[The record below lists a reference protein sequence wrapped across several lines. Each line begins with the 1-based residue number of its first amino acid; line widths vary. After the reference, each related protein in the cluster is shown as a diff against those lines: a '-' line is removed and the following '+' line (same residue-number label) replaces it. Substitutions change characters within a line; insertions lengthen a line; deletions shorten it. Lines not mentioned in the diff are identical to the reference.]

1 MLIVIFFFFFFFQAE
16 DGIRDGHVT
25 GVQTCALPIFL
36 TRGDDPRAPCE
47 NRQNPSPEPHP
58 ACAHG
63 EGAQQSKNLPPASLG
78 NPGRRK
84 PLFLSELSALH
95 HVQHGK
101 RAVGLDPEREPVR
114 GNHERLP
121 PRERSGSRT
130 AQART
135 ASLRP
140 RRSASGCRPAKTLP
154 KLSRREF

>member
-1 MLIVIFFFFFFFQAE
+1 MKRPPETSSTVA
-16 DGIRDGHVT
+16 
-25 GVQTCALPIFL
+25 
-36 TRGDDPRAPCE
+36 APAATIQGLRT
-47 NRQNPSPEPHP
+47 NTDKIPEPHP
-58 ACAHG
+58 ACAGG
-63 EGAQQSKNLPPASLG
+63 EGAQQSKNLPPAPLG

-121 PRERSGSRT
+121 PRERSDSRSPR
-130 AQART
+130 ART

-140 RRSASGCRPAKTLP
+140 RRPASGCRPANTVP